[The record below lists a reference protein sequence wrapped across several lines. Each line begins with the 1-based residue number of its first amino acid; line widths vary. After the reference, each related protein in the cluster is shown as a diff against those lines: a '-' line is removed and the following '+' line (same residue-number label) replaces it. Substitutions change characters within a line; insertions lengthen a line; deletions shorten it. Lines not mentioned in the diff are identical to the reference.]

1 MTRIADPRVQGQLT
15 ALMRAARPKVS
26 RRNFLRGLGLAGLN
40 AALAPFGFWRTA
52 DSLFP
57 RRAASSPAAAPT
69 GGPFFQQVPHSETG
83 ISWVH
88 VNGRSPEMYLPETV
102 GAGCAFVDY
111 DNDGWMDIYLVNSG
125 DCDFYHP
132 NPPLRNAL
140 YRNNRDGSFT
150 DVTLKAGV
158 PGGGYGMGVAAGD
171 YDGDGYQD
179 LYVTQYEHSI
189 LYHNNGDGTFTDV
202 TAKAGVAAP
211 GWGTSAVWFDYDN
224 DGRLDLFVCGFVKY
238 SKAKNKWCGDRIN
251 DNRYYCIPSVYEP
264 APSWLFHN
272 NGDGTFT
279 DVSKESGI
287 AASLGKA
294 WGAVAAD
301 INNDGRM
308 DLFVSN
314 DTVAN
319 FLFVNR
325 GQGRFEEDG
334 LLAGVGYSAYGRA
347 RSGMGVDA
355 ADFDQDGWIDLFVAN
370 IDHEMY
376 SLYHNNKDGT
386 FTDLAPQDGIG
397 SATNLMSG
405 WGLKFFDCDNDGN
418 LDLFLCNGHPDD
430 KISTHVAGVSYREP
444 LLLFQDTPGGF
455 KNVSDHSGPIF
466 DRLLSGRGMALGD
479 FNNDGLVDV
488 LITQNGGPPILLKN
502 VSRRQN
508 HWVGLRLMGKKA
520 NIDAVGAKISYQ
532 AGDLRRHR
540 FKVGGGSYASS
551 HDPRVV
557 LGLGPRA
564 KLDWLEVKWPEPSGL
579 LERFTDIPI
588 DRYLTLQEGSGKR
601 QARIAAQ

>member
-1 MTRIADPRVQGQLT
+1 MI
-15 ALMRAARPKVS
+15 S
-26 RRNFLRGLGLAGLN
+26 RRQLIQLLGLGAAGTLWRPGAP
-40 AALAPFGFWRTA
+40 AAY
-52 DSLFP
+52 
-57 RRAASSPAAAPT
+57 AAAP
-69 GGPFFQQVPHSETG
+69 PIAFEIIPSSASG
-83 ISWVH
+83 ISWRH

-125 DCDFYHP
+125 KCDFYDPH
-132 NPPLRNAL
+132 PPLRNAL
-140 YRNNRDGSFT
+140 YKNNRDGTFT

-158 PGGGYGMGVAAGD
+158 PGNGYGMGVAAGD
-171 YDGDGYQD
+171 YDRDGFPD

-202 TAKAGVAAP
+202 TEKAGVKAP

-224 DGRLDLFVCGFVKY
+224 DGRLDLFVCGFVEYNK
-238 SKAKNKWCGDRIN
+238 STNKWCGDRMTN
-251 DNRYYCIPSVYEP
+251 DRYYCIPSVYQP

-294 WGAVAAD
+294 WGVVATD

-308 DLFVSN
+308 DLFVAN

-325 GQGRFEEDG
+325 GRGKFDETG
-334 LLAGVGYSAYGRA
+334 LLAGVAYSAYGQA

-355 ADFDQDGWIDLFVAN
+355 ADYNQDGWVDLFVGN
-370 IDHEMY
+370 IDHQMF
-376 SLYHNNKDGT
+376 SLYRNNHDGT
-386 FTDLAPQDGIG
+386 FTDASVPTGIG
-397 SATNLMSG
+397 EATDLLSG
-405 WGLKFFDCDNDGN
+405 WGCKFFDYDNDGN
-418 LDLFLCNGHPDD
+418 LDLLLCNGHPDD
-430 KISTHVAGVSYREP
+430 KIHERMYNVYYREQM
-444 LLLFQDTPGGF
+444 LLFRNTGTGF
-455 KNVSDHSGPIF
+455 ANVSKESGPIF
-466 DRLLSGRGMALGD
+466 SQRLAGRGMALGD
-479 FNNDGLVDV
+479 FNNDGFVDV
-488 LITQNGGPPILLKN
+488 LVAQNNDAPILLKN
-502 VSRRQN
+502 TGSSGN
-508 HWVGLRLMGKKA
+508 HWIGLRLVGKKA

-532 AGDLRRHR
+532 AGDLRRHK

-557 LGLGPRA
+557 LGLGPRTQ
-564 KLDWLEVKWPEPSGL
+564 LDWIEVRWPQPSGL
-579 LERFTDIPI
+579 VERFTHLPI
-588 DRYLTLQEGSGKR
+588 DRYHTLTEGAGSK
-601 QARIAAQ
+601 A